1 MSNKART
8 PQSERQ
14 ILDAGNGGESAG
26 GGHQRLKP
34 GDSKWRFRLKIARRL
49 CWWGRVVS
57 GSAET

>member
-8 PQSERQ
+8 LQRERQ
-14 ILDAGNGGESAG
+14 ILDAGNGGKSG
-26 GGHQRLKP
+26 GGGLQRLKL

-57 GSAET
+57 GNGER